1 MKTTNEYLKSN
12 EKIGSVLYYPGGGTD
27 FKTLK
32 LFVEKTSINQ
42 VYYSDYSANKLDI
55 ANLVSKLGEDWTLIH
70 QSDLKPKDFNQ
81 NKWSDFWY
89 NLESAVEHG
98 QPENAYALK
107 LNFKNDVLGKEFVFY
122 YLGTEAIK
130 TYHILL
136 NNDIKPDVIVLQD
149 HGFGG
154 NWDNQIFGF
163 SENKIPKFYGI
174 SKVSASLAQYIFVGE
189 NTKPWPEYKQLT
201 SFEGTF
207 GSADQ
212 PRALFEKV
220 LL

>member
-1 MKTTNEYLKSN
+1 MKTTNEYLTSN

-70 QSDLKPKDFNQ
+70 QSDLIPKDFNQ

-89 NLESAVEHG
+89 NLESAVKHG

-107 LNFKNDVLGKEFVFY
+107 LNFKNDVLGKEFVLY

-136 NNDIKPDVIVLQD
+136 NNDIKLDVIVLQD
-149 HGFGG
+149 HGTGG
-154 NWDNQIFGF
+154 NWSKFGIGGD
-163 SENKIPKFYGI
+163 EKMYGLG
-174 SKVSASLAQYIFVGE
+174 KASANLPSLLFVGKK
-189 NTKPWPEYKQLT
+189 TDPWYDYIQITP
-201 SFEGTF
+201 FEGEY
-207 GSADQ
+207 GSAGH
-212 PRALFEKV
+212 PRALFQKV
-220 LL
+220 